1 MAYCYLFVNPSFY
14 AVQDALQ
21 NSGDYAKESQ
31 RTVRLIM
38 ENIKII
44 SIFKINEKVPFMT
57 CIATDME
64 ESEGGIKLMLESG
77 ESICIKDY
85 SYYLLSLMP

>member
-1 MAYCYLFVNPSFY
+1 
-14 AVQDALQ
+14 
-21 NSGDYAKESQ
+21 
-31 RTVRLIM
+31 M
-38 ENIKII
+38 ERIKII

-64 ESEGGIKLMLESG
+64 ESEDGIKLMLESD

-85 SYYLLSLMP
+85 GYYVLSEVDCDLDREQMINSYRSFFSELSRIGKVTVNSLMS

>member
-1 MAYCYLFVNPSFY
+1 
-14 AVQDALQ
+14 
-21 NSGDYAKESQ
+21 
-31 RTVRLIM
+31 M
-38 ENIKII
+38 ERIKII

-64 ESEGGIKLMLESG
+64 ESEDGIKLMLESD

-85 SYYLLSLMP
+85 GYYVLSEVDCDFDREQMINSYRRLFSELSRIGKVTVNSLMS

>member
-1 MAYCYLFVNPSFY
+1 
-14 AVQDALQ
+14 
-21 NSGDYAKESQ
+21 
-31 RTVRLIM
+31 M

-44 SIFKINEKVPFMT
+44 SIFKINEKVPFIT

-64 ESEGGIKLMLESG
+64 QNKDGIKIVLESG

-85 SYYLLSLMP
+85 GYYFMSEAHDDLGREQMVNSYRRLFSELSGISKVTLNSLMP

>member
-1 MAYCYLFVNPSFY
+1 
-14 AVQDALQ
+14 
-21 NSGDYAKESQ
+21 
-31 RTVRLIM
+31 M

-64 ESEGGIKLMLESG
+64 QNNDGIKLMLESG

-85 SYYLLSLMP
+85 GYYFLSEADDDLDREQMIYSYRRLFSELSGISKVAVNSLMP